1 MARIFRKKRAINFES
16 PNDRVPWSGD
26 VLFPITR
33 TTSCYHIEVGY
44 RSGFQGCNLHS
55 ICRTKFQDPLV
66 VFFPQH
72 RQSDAFA
79 HQYITPTSKMNS
91 TELTASLR
99 FLSDAGHLLATT
111 VPETSAYLMSR
122 RNDLMFEH
130 ELTLS
135 DKHRQHICS
144 CCGHIMLLGQGS
156 GLQVKAEQKA
166 RQKSHSSQQ
175 LKGKGQQKPRPQ
187 TSLGPIKVVTCGHC
201 GRLTNVKLPTPP
213 PITRRKAKA
222 DKVDK
227 ASRLG
232 TSTALSSTAQEPASQ
247 KTTPN
252 ASSKKRAK
260 SRKAGLQ
267 ALLSQSSASRNS
279 GPGLGLSLA
288 DFMQR

>member
-1 MARIFRKKRAINFES
+1 
-16 PNDRVPWSGD
+16 
-26 VLFPITR
+26 
-33 TTSCYHIEVGY
+33 
-44 RSGFQGCNLHS
+44 
-55 ICRTKFQDPLV
+55 
-66 VFFPQH
+66 
-72 RQSDAFA
+72 
-79 HQYITPTSKMNS
+79 MNS
-91 TELTASLR
+91 TELTASLS
-99 FLSDAGHLLATT
+99 FLSDAGHLLAITA
-111 VPETSAYLMSR
+111 PETSAYLMSR

-156 GLQVKAEQKA
+156 ELQVKAEQTNS
-166 RQKSHSSQQ
+166 QKSRPSQK
-175 LKGKGQQKPRPQ
+175 LKGNGQGKPRPQ
-187 TSLGPIKVVTCGHC
+187 TSLGPMKVFTCGHC
-201 GRLTNVKLPTPP
+201 GRLTNIKLPAPP
-213 PITRRKAKA
+213 SITRRKAKA

-227 ASRLG
+227 PSGLGVGASLFG
-232 TSTALSSTAQEPASQ
+232 TAQETTSQ
-247 KTTPN
+247 KITSN